1 VLARIDDIT
10 KSVGLIQ
17 RHATTIG
24 GQSETLHADLSRL
37 LTQARSALGA
47 GADEAAA

>member
-1 VLARIDDIT
+1 
-10 KSVGLIQ
+10 VGLIR

-24 GQSETLHADLSRL
+24 GQSEALHAELSRL

-47 GADEAAA
+47 HESGADDAAA